1 MKFVIYIGKLKT
13 VTVEAEDKDYVKAVI
28 LDNAKTFLED
38 MFDDGVIEIEQEK
51 SQRIKEKSKAN
62 SNTMA

>member
-28 LDNAKTFLED
+28 IDNSKAFVED
-38 MFDDGVIEIEQEK
+38 MFNDGVIEIEQEK
-51 SQRIKEKSKAN
+51 
-62 SNTMA
+62 T

>member
-38 MFDDGVIEIEQEK
+38 MFDAGVIEIEQEK
-51 SQRIKEKSKAN
+51 S
-62 SNTMA
+62 

>member
-51 SQRIKEKSKAN
+51 A
-62 SNTMA
+62 

>member
-28 LDNAKTFLED
+28 LVNAKHFLKICLMME
-38 MFDDGVIEIEQEK
+38 
-51 SQRIKEKSKAN
+51 
-62 SNTMA
+62 

>member
-1 MKFVIYIGKLKT
+1 MKFIIYIGKLKT

-51 SQRIKEKSKAN
+51 VKELRKELDLFRLSG
-62 SNTMA
+62 

>member
-51 SQRIKEKSKAN
+51 TLRTKEKN
-62 SNTMA
+62 

>member
-28 LDNAKTFLED
+28 LDNAKTFLQD
-38 MFDDGVIEIEQEK
+38 MFDDGVMK
-51 SQRIKEKSKAN
+51 LNKK
-62 SNTMA
+62 T

>member
-1 MKFVIYIGKLKT
+1 MKFIIYIGKLKT

>member
-28 LDNAKTFLED
+28 LDNAKTFLQD

-51 SQRIKEKSKAN
+51 LKELKKKELDPFRLN
-62 SNTMA
+62 G